1 MKIRK
6 RAAVLWMT
14 ALTLLLAVGCGG
26 SPKDA
31 AAGATSE
38 SIAMDTAAA
47 MPQEV
52 AEAASEEMDGGAI
65 TSENGIDP
73 AAETGRKLIRTIRLE
88 LQTKEYD
95 ELLDGIGK
103 KIQEM
108 NGYIENSSVWGN
120 SYTSSS
126 TRNCEYTVRIPS
138 DRLDEFVQVVG
149 ELGNVVYKNE
159 YVEDVT
165 LQYVDVESHKKA
177 LEIERDRL
185 LELLEKAENL
195 EDLLAIES
203 RLSDVR
209 YELENYGSQKRYL
222 DNQIDYSTVSLS
234 ITEVERITDTGKKTF
249 FQEIAERFGNSL
261 YGVGRGLRSFVIV
274 FIGSLPI
281 LVFWAAVIAVFVLII
296 WKLFYGKKEK
306 GEKEKKR
313 FFRKKESKE
322 EKNKENKP

>member
-38 SIAMDTAAA
+38 SIAMDTAA

>member
-1 MKIRK
+1 
-6 RAAVLWMT
+6 
-14 ALTLLLAVGCGG
+14 
-26 SPKDA
+26 
-31 AAGATSE
+31 
-38 SIAMDTAAA
+38 
-47 MPQEV
+47 
-52 AEAASEEMDGGAI
+52 MDGGAI

>member
-38 SIAMDTAAA
+38 SLAMDTAAA

-138 DRLDEFVQVVG
+138 DRLDEFVEVVG

>member
-138 DRLDEFVQVVG
+138 DRLDEFVEVVG

>member
-261 YGVGRGLRSFVIV
+261 YGVGRGLRSFAIV

>member
-38 SIAMDTAAA
+38 SIAMNTAAA

-138 DRLDEFVQVVG
+138 DHLDEFVQVVG

>member
-38 SIAMDTAAA
+38 SIAMNTAAA

-306 GEKEKKR
+306 GEK
-313 FFRKKESKE
+313 
-322 EKNKENKP
+322 NKENKP

>member
-38 SIAMDTAAA
+38 SIAMNTAAA